1 MKRPYIMVHMMTSLD
16 GRIDC
21 PVMAQISGDEYY
33 EALDELGKCSK
44 LSGRVTAALENSA
57 VECEVSETKG
67 TVKGEES
74 VNIAVKSDEYTI
86 VMDTHG
92 HLQWKDNAADGFHC
106 FAL

>member
-57 VECEVSETKG
+57 VEC
-67 TVKGEES
+67 
-74 VNIAVKSDEYTI
+74 
-86 VMDTHG
+86 
-92 HLQWKDNAADGFHC
+92 
-106 FAL
+106 